1 MTGTALIENAIAL
14 WNGRD
19 RDGFIGCF
27 AEDCEF
33 NIPRR
38 PGTGRDAVATWWD
51 IQAAAFGPGDVRAE
65 LLVEAGETV
74 VLEAVYEATHTG
86 PLTVIGHPDQ
96 IPATGKTMML
106 PYVAV
111 YTVRN
116 EVIVSARNYWDTLDA
131 LGQLGLTPP

>member
-1 MTGTALIENAIAL
+1 MVGTALIERAVAL
-14 WNGRD
+14 WNDKD

-33 NIPRR
+33 NLPRR
-38 PGTGRDAVATWWD
+38 PGTGRDSVATWWD
-51 IQAAAFGPGDVRAE
+51 IQATAFGPGMVRVRT
-65 LLVEAGETV
+65 LVESGETV
-74 VLEAVYEATHTG
+74 VLEAVYEATHSG
-86 PLTVIGHPDQ
+86 PLTVFGRPEQ

-116 EVIVSARNYWDTLDA
+116 ELIVSGRNYWDALEA

>member
-1 MTGTALIENAIAL
+1 MNGTALIERAVAL
-14 WNGRD
+14 WNDQD
-19 RDGFIGCF
+19 RDGFIACF

-33 NIPRR
+33 NVPRR

-51 IQAAAFGPGDVRAE
+51 IQATAFGPGNVQAKT
-65 LLVEAGETV
+65 LVESGDTV
-74 VLEAVYEATHTG
+74 VLEAVYEATHSG
-86 PLTVIGHPDQ
+86 PLTVIGRPEE

-116 EVIVSARNYWDTLDA
+116 QLILSARNYWDTLDA
-131 LGQLGLTPP
+131 LGQLGLTPT